1 MLRNVKLTITT
12 KNYIDEIPNT
22 RNYEGLAFEDGK
34 ELSVQFQVPMNL
46 KSISASLE
54 CEV

>member
-1 MLRNVKLTITT
+1 MLKNVKLTITT
-12 KNYIDEIPNT
+12 NNYIDGIPIT
-22 RNYEGLAFEDGK
+22 RNYEGLSFEEGK

-46 KSISASLE
+46 MSIRASLE